1 MHFLI
6 LSSEMHVSYPT
17 THPTPPPLPTVQPHL
32 RPRHA
37 AHHIG
42 ELLPSLHNT
51 LCQFLGRCTADNTT
65 GLHLFDLFPPLQRLL
80 KAQSRAAAKEG
91 SVQPLRW
98 PAWMDE
104 GTACFAEA
112 PKTYIG
118 DAVLRGGVVLVRRAL
133 VGVGPDCRA
142 RMFCNADPL

>member
-1 MHFLI
+1 MFPIPPHIPPHPHF
-6 LSSEMHVSYPT
+6 
-17 THPTPPPLPTVQPHL
+17 PPSNP
-32 RPRHA
+32 
-37 AHHIG
+37 IG

-104 GTACFAEA
+104 GTACFADA